1 MSFKLKIKKVKQV
14 PVLQIQGDI
23 TGSNIGKLTAKLEQM
38 IKTDADKVAIDLG
51 NVAFIDSH
59 GLGVFVFFYRRLK
72 ERDRS
77 LVIVN
82 PSEFVAELL
91 AGSNLDRIFSII
103 RNHEE
108 L

>member
-1 MSFKLKIKKVKQV
+1 MSFKLKIKKVKQI

-23 TGSNIGKLTAKLEQM
+23 TGSNIGKLTAKLEHM
-38 IKTDADKVAIDLG
+38 IKTDSEKVAIDLG
-51 NVAFIDSH
+51 NVSFIDSH

-72 ERDRS
+72 EGDRS

-103 RNHEE
+103 KNYEE